1 MEADDRKQR
10 HGCLTAYLIFIIV
23 TNSAIALAYTLGKT
37 AIQEKLPDLPEWA
50 FWVLPAA
57 GIFNL
62 ACAAALFRWKKWG
75 FYGFVLSGLVAFG
88 VNITLGQSPT
98 QSFIGLLGV
107 SILYGV
113 LHIGSKNKGWPQL
126 E

>member
-1 MEADDRKQR
+1 MGTADPKQR

-23 TNSAIALAYTLGKT
+23 ANAATALAYTLGK
-37 AIQEKLPDLPEWA
+37 AVIQEKMPDLPGWA

-62 ACAAALFRWKKWG
+62 ACAVALFRWKRWG
-75 FYGFVLSGLVAFG
+75 FYGFLLSGFVAFG
-88 VNITLGQSPT
+88 VNLKLGQSPA

-107 SILYGV
+107 SILYAV
-113 LHIGSKNKGWPQL
+113 LHIGGKNKGWTQL
-126 E
+126 D